1 MMMIHTGLNLRAG
14 TCVVSLGLLAVGN
27 AARRGSP
34 TLRWKTLMTIKT
46 LSVIALVTAALSSP
60 VFAQDNNG
68 EMTANQKPVHALRQH
83 YRGAYNQVQG
93 PAFVAPRAYEAAQ
106 PGFDR
111 SRIGDY
117 DPDYNP
123 AGN

>member
-1 MMMIHTGLNLRAG
+1 
-14 TCVVSLGLLAVGN
+14 
-27 AARRGSP
+27 
-34 TLRWKTLMTIKT
+34 MTIKT
-46 LSVIALVTAALSSP
+46 LSAIALVTAALSSP

-68 EMTANQKPVHALRQH
+68 EMTATQKPVHALRH
-83 YRGAYNQVQG
+83 YRHAYNQVQG
-93 PAFVAPRAYEAAQ
+93 QAFVAPRAYETAQ

-117 DPDYNP
+117 DPDLNP